1 MRILCVD
8 DDSIARVIY
17 MQGLSNAFA
26 EDEVCVAKSG
36 QEALDLIMEDPF
48 DIVITD
54 LMMPGISG
62 MELLTKI
69 KELIPFSQVIM
80 VTGKA
85 SVDTAVES
93 MRRGARDYIEKPI
106 DIPLLKVK
114 VDNIREY
121 FNSIRDAEEM
131 REAKEQFEENA
142 GKEVHILEVK
152 LQTAETALHKAL
164 DIMRN
169 TEEGSEK
176 ACMAKAMEVLE
187 AVS

>member
-17 MQGLSNAFA
+17 MQGMTSAFT
-26 EDEVCVAKSG
+26 EDEICVAESG
-36 QEALDLIMEDPF
+36 QNALDLIMEDPF

-62 MELLTKI
+62 MDLLLKI
-69 KELIPFSQVIM
+69 KELTPLCQVIM

-106 DIPLLKVK
+106 DIPLLKIK
-114 VDNIREY
+114 TDNIREY

-142 GKEVHILEVK
+142 GKEVHKLEVK
-152 LQTAETALHKAL
+152 LQTAETALYKAL
-164 DIMRN
+164 EIMADI
-169 TEEGSEK
+169 EK
-176 ACMAKAMEVLE
+176 NLNCLKSSFQFDHV
-187 AVS
+187 VP